1 MKLGQQIAAF
11 ARAHAGCDQS
21 HNAKM
26 YQEAVVPVADRG
38 TPFEA
43 QYFDHNANLST
54 CALFGDQ
61 CLAAGESSQ
70 GAPVDLKLSGHYIIG
85 TAVGNVQWVG
95 GEHSAL
101 ESYGPGEHPTE
112 PIAEGDLVIIDGP
125 PYGVHVIVN
134 VEDAEVL
141 ADGRWRAKTV
151 EGGQAN
157 GGVQAF
163 EHFWE
168 VRGGSMYPSH
178 TSQRRVI
185 AVIRARK
192 FGFDTDA
199 APGEVVRAAASE
211 DVAPAA
217 VDEGTAS

>member
-1 MKLGQQIAAF
+1 MKFGQRVASF

-21 HNAKM
+21 THPDM
-26 YQEAVVPVADRG
+26 YREAVVPKADRG
-38 TPFEA
+38 TSFEA
-43 QYFDHNANLST
+43 QYFRHNPNLST

-61 CLAAGESSQ
+61 CLAAGEEGQ
-70 GAPVDLKLSGHYIIG
+70 GAPIDLVLENHYIIG
-85 TAVGNVQWVG
+85 TAVGNVQFVG
-95 GEHSAL
+95 GEHNAL
-101 ESYGPGEHPTE
+101 ERYAPGQYPTE
-112 PIAEGDLVIIDGP
+112 PFAEGDIPIIDGP

-168 VRGGSMYPSH
+168 VRNGSMYPSS
-178 TSQRRVI
+178 TSHRRVI
-185 AVIRARK
+185 AVVRARK
-192 FGFDTDA
+192 FGFDTEEISDVGRPA
-199 APGEVVRAAASE
+199 NPGES
-211 DVAPAA
+211 AP
-217 VDEGTAS
+217 T